1 MVFPWLIVF
10 YLGFCYLFVHLC
22 ACAILQEAQK
32 VEAACG
38 AAGAQPSRATQV
50 TPTKASSPTV
60 EAMAPRA
67 ASPAVDVPRPRE
79 PMPTPAN
86 P

>member
-1 MVFPWLIVF
+1 M
-10 YLGFCYLFVHLC
+10 
-22 ACAILQEAQK
+22 
-32 VEAACG
+32 EAACG
-38 AAGAQPSRATQV
+38 AAGAQPSRAAQA

>member
-1 MVFPWLIVF
+1 
-10 YLGFCYLFVHLC
+10 
-22 ACAILQEAQK
+22 
-32 VEAACG
+32 VEVACG